1 MELVEVV
8 ASDEVDPEVL
18 EAQQLFVALEFP
30 ARFGSKVMKH
40 LSSNFQPLTELGFAH
55 LKRLKKHPEAP
66 KMLVAL
72 VCPLKSNDLAS
83 VTSSQELHQLE
94 KIFEAKF
101 TTAEALKLAPR
112 TRELFEKHTRCWP
125 LIFHAS
131 VEEAAALPPIE
142 KEEKEKMEKHLRTA
156 IQIGKQLKKERQKTL
171 SCAWGCAIVDPELDA
186 QVVASEVHGDMQV
199 KYKYETLYHPVMVAV
214 DGVAERDQRR
224 EAEDDE
230 ETARKKQKCVEAVN
244 SEVAVDEILADKKQG
259 ESYLCTGYDVYL
271 DREPC
276 AMCAMALVHSRA
288 RRVLFD
294 RANPSD
300 GVLMSS
306 FKLHT
311 IKSLNHHYRVFQLAL
326 TSDEETE

>member
-83 VTSSQELHQLE
+83 
-94 KIFEAKF
+94 
-101 TTAEALKLAPR
+101 LAPR

-230 ETARKKQKCVEAVN
+230 ETARKKQKRN
-244 SEVAVDEILADKKQG
+244 LG
-259 ESYLCTGYDVYL
+259 
-271 DREPC
+271 
-276 AMCAMALVHSRA
+276 
-288 RRVLFD
+288 
-294 RANPSD
+294 
-300 GVLMSS
+300 
-306 FKLHT
+306 
-311 IKSLNHHYRVFQLAL
+311 
-326 TSDEETE
+326 